1 MWQEYKTARLPD
13 LYRNLGILALRT
25 NNNAEA
31 KADLEK
37 AVALKTTDPFVY
49 GVLGNLGEDEYTSL
63 AKQYQTT
70 HDAATLTQAQSQLDK
85 VIELYA
91 QAMGLSADKPEFQQ
105 LREQIK
111 PGLENYYKYRHNNST
126 AGLDELIA
134 KYKPAAK

>member
-1 MWQEYKTARLPD
+1 M
-13 LYRNLGILALRT
+13 
-25 NNNAEA
+25 
-31 KADLEK
+31 
-37 AVALKTTDPFVY
+37 
-49 GVLGNLGEDEYTSL
+49 LGNLGEDEYTTL

-70 HDAATLTQAQSQLDK
+70 HDAATLTQAQAQMDK

-91 QAMGLSADKPEFQQ
+91 QAMGLSGDKHEFQQ
-105 LREQIK
+105 IREQIK